1 METPLLSSGSWCAQ
15 CSDCALQAS
24 VSPILWKFCNQ
35 IPLASKVKFPG
46 GSQSL
51 GSIPR
56 LENMFMGPR
65 TFLTVQEFVW
75 YNCSAVD
82 GSSARQFYGGINGD
96 LLHEGLCH
104 TQDCCTQS
112 PCPCGRPLLTH
123 TSTRD
128 TQALKDRSGSVSVG
142 SLGPGTHQVLFEPSS
157 VSGGHGV

>member
-46 GSQSL
+46 ASQSL

-65 TFLTVQEFVW
+65 TFLTVQEFLW
-75 YNCSAVD
+75 YNCSAVC
-82 GSSARQFYGGINGD
+82 GSSAWQLYGGVNGD
-96 LLHEGLCH
+96 LLQEATCCV
-104 TQDCCTQS
+104 TQICCTQS
-112 PCPCGRPLLTH
+112 PCPCGKPLM
-123 TSTRD
+123 TRASMGD
-128 TQALKDRSGSVSVG
+128 TQTLKGRSSSVSVG
-142 SLGPGTHQVLFEPSS
+142 SGSWHAQGFV
-157 VSGGHGV
+157 